1 MRLMCKQGIS
11 PPPIADIM
19 TEVVKEKRKEGY
31 FLAQTIH
38 NMNIKIQ
45 TAIDVAAGVDKD
57 WTIAQRT
64 LKKLNEC
71 VNCALRISL
80 RGGSVIHSY

>member
-1 MRLMCKQGIS
+1 MAKQSNFRLMYKQGFSS
-11 PPPIADIM
+11 PNSIVGIM
-19 TEVVKEKRKEGY
+19 NEVANEKGKESNFHGKILR
-31 FLAQTIH
+31 
-38 NMNIKIQ
+38 NMNVKIQ

-71 VNCALRISL
+71 VNCTSRIL
-80 RGGSVIHSY
+80 L